1 MQKENAL
8 FKILQNIG
16 RSFMLPIALLPIAG
30 LLLGIGAS
38 FSNPQTVIS
47 LGLERFLGEGT
58 FLNAVLIVMSKAG
71 NVIFGNLP
79 IIFAIGIAI
88 GMAEREKSA
97 AALSS
102 AIAFLTMHQA
112 VSSILELS
120 GKISVMPS
128 GSLSNVCGITS
139 LNMGIFGG
147 LIVGI
152 GVSLLHNRFYKI
164 KLPDMI
170 SFFGGVRFIP
180 IISSIVYIFVGIL
193 LYFIWP
199 FVQNIMFSAGGL
211 VTKTGY
217 FGTFIYGVIERA
229 LIPFGLHHV
238 FYTPFWFTELGGTE
252 LINGHEISGAF
263 NIFFAQLA
271 SPNVTKFSIDAA
283 RFLTGKFTFMMFG
296 LPGAALAMFSTAKT
310 SKKKAVGGLLLSAA
324 LTSFIT
330 GITEPIEFTFLF
342 TAPILYGIHC
352 LMAGLS
358 FLLMHLFRV
367 AIGTTFSCG
376 LIDFLLFGVM
386 QGNSK
391 TNWLSLIPVGMAYFV
406 IYYFLFRIMIE
417 KMNFITPGR
426 EEDELESKLYTR
438 KDFNAVS
445 GGIAETV
452 VLGLGGAENIL
463 DLGCCATRLRI
474 TVNEGE
480 KIDKEILKSTGAS
493 GVLVKGRGVQ
503 IVYGPRVTVI
513 KSEIEEYLQQIP
525 ESIKSN

>member
-1 MQKENAL
+1 MLETQISRRTMQKQNAL
-8 FKILQNIG
+8 FKILQNMG

-38 FSNPQTVIS
+38 FSNPQTIIS
-47 LGLERFLGEGT
+47 LGLEKFLGEGT
-58 FLNAVLIVMSKAG
+58 FFNIVLTVMSEAG
-71 NVIFGNLP
+71 NIIFSNLP
-79 IIFAIGIAI
+79 IIFAIGVAI

-97 AALSS
+97 AALSPV
-102 AIAFLTMHQA
+102 IAFLTMHQA
-112 VSSILELS
+112 ISSILVLS
-120 GKISVMPS
+120 GKVSAMPS
-128 GSLSNVCGITS
+128 GSLSNVCGINS

-147 LIVGI
+147 LIVGV

-164 KLPDMI
+164 KLPDII
-170 SFFGGVRFIP
+170 SFFGGVRFVP
-180 IISSIVYIFVGIL
+180 IISSIVYIFVGVL

-199 FVQNIMFSAGGL
+199 FVQNIMAATGSL

-252 LINGHEISGAF
+252 IVSGREVSGAF

-271 SPNVTKFSIDAA
+271 SPEVTKFSVDAA

-296 LPGAALAMFSTAKT
+296 LPGAALAMFSTART
-310 SKKKAVGGLLLSAA
+310 TKKKIVGGLLLSAA
-324 LTSFIT
+324 LTSFLT
-330 GITEPIEFTFLF
+330 GITEPLEFTFLF
-342 TAPILYGIHC
+342 AAPILYGIHC
-352 LMAGLS
+352 LLAGLS
-358 FLLMHLFRV
+358 FLLMHLFRIT
-367 AIGTTFSCG
+367 IGTTFSCG

-391 TNWLSLIPVGMAYFV
+391 TNWLSFIPVGMAYFV

-438 KDFNAVS
+438 KDFNVAENSV
-445 GGIAETV
+445 AETI
-452 VLGLGGAENIL
+452 VLG
-463 DLGCCATRLRI
+463 
-474 TVNEGE
+474 
-480 KIDKEILKSTGAS
+480 
-493 GVLVKGRGVQ
+493 
-503 IVYGPRVTVI
+503 
-513 KSEIEEYLQQIP
+513 
-525 ESIKSN
+525 